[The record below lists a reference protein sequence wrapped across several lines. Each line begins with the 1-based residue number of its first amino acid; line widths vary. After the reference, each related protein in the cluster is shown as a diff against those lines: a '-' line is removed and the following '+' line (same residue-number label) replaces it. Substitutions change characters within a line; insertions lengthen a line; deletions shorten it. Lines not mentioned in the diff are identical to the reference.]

1 MQKGDSISV
10 GLLRLKACARISGSN
25 LVENGKE
32 LASNVLI
39 IRFGGPFRD
48 CNLGEDKAAKGGQ
61 EMQRDGEG
69 YKYHISFGLNL
80 VLTVKKNK

>member
-1 MQKGDSISV
+1 MIANLVWLHKCKEKNPLWFIVPLGMRSDI
-10 GLLRLKACARISGSN
+10 GSN

-48 CNLGEDKAAKGGQ
+48 CNLGVDKRKEAKKCR
-61 EMQRDGEG
+61 EKRS
-69 YKYHISFGLNL
+69 H
-80 VLTVKKNK
+80 